1 MASNYN
7 GQPRPAVV
15 FVRDGASARGHPPR
29 DLRGPLPARPVGHR
43 LLVGFIAAG
52 WRNRNKELFTPW
64 QRNQLAKVKAI
75 AGSGTHPHAHFRS
88 SLEAL
93 GLAVDA
99 RPCAARSGSRPS
111 PMNAIYL
118 RSSVRQYT
126 DEPVDIR
133 DIEKLMR
140 AAMAA
145 PSAVN
150 QQPWEFYI
158 ARDET
163 TRLALAASSPYG
175 TPAKLA
181 PCVIVA
187 CQRTEGL
194 RAPQDAS
201 YDMSA
206 SRGEHPHRGR
216 QPGPRRRVARHRARR
231 RIAWPPLMWPWEA
244 RAALRPSR
252 SSPWAIPSTNR
263 SPKAPRA
270 TTRRACIGFRM
281 HRHLSR

>member
-1 MASNYN
+1 
-7 GQPRPAVV
+7 
-15 FVRDGASARGHPPR
+15 
-29 DLRGPLPARPVGHR
+29 
-43 LLVGFIAAG
+43 
-52 WRNRNKELFTPW
+52 
-64 QRNQLAKVKAI
+64 
-75 AGSGTHPHAHFRS
+75 
-88 SLEAL
+88 
-93 GLAVDA
+93 
-99 RPCAARSGSRPS
+99 
-111 PMNAIYL
+111 MNAIYL

-187 CQRTEGL
+187 RQRTEGL
-194 RAPQDAS
+194 PAPQDAS

-206 SRGEHPHRGR
+206 SVENILIEAANLGLSAVWLG
-216 QPGPRRRVARHRARR
+216 
-231 RIAWPPLMWPWEA
+231 IAP
-244 RAALRPSR
+244 
-252 SSPWAIPSTNR
+252 
-263 SPKAPRA
+263 
-270 TTRRACIGFRM
+270 
-281 HRHLSR
+281 

>member
-1 MASNYN
+1 
-7 GQPRPAVV
+7 
-15 FVRDGASARGHPPR
+15 
-29 DLRGPLPARPVGHR
+29 
-43 LLVGFIAAG
+43 
-52 WRNRNKELFTPW
+52 
-64 QRNQLAKVKAI
+64 
-75 AGSGTHPHAHFRS
+75 
-88 SLEAL
+88 
-93 GLAVDA
+93 
-99 RPCAARSGSRPS
+99 
-111 PMNAIYL
+111 MNAIYL

-181 PCVIVA
+181 PGVIVA

-206 SRGEHPHRGR
+206 SVENILIEAANLGLGAVWLGIAPEKDRMAAVDVALGSPGGVTPFALIAVGHPEHTRYDET
-216 QPGPRRRVARHRARR
+216 RVHW
-231 RIAWPPLMWPWEA
+231 I
-244 RAALRPSR
+244 
-252 SSPWAIPSTNR
+252 
-263 SPKAPRA
+263 
-270 TTRRACIGFRM
+270 
-281 HRHLSR
+281 

>member
-1 MASNYN
+1 
-7 GQPRPAVV
+7 
-15 FVRDGASARGHPPR
+15 
-29 DLRGPLPARPVGHR
+29 
-43 LLVGFIAAG
+43 
-52 WRNRNKELFTPW
+52 
-64 QRNQLAKVKAI
+64 
-75 AGSGTHPHAHFRS
+75 
-88 SLEAL
+88 
-93 GLAVDA
+93 
-99 RPCAARSGSRPS
+99 
-111 PMNAIYL
+111 MNAIYL

-206 SRGEHPHRGR
+206 SVENILIEAANLGLGAVWL
-216 QPGPRRRVARHRARR
+216 GIARR
-231 RIAWPPLMWPWEA
+231 RIAWPPLMWLWEA

>member
-1 MASNYN
+1 
-7 GQPRPAVV
+7 
-15 FVRDGASARGHPPR
+15 
-29 DLRGPLPARPVGHR
+29 
-43 LLVGFIAAG
+43 
-52 WRNRNKELFTPW
+52 
-64 QRNQLAKVKAI
+64 
-75 AGSGTHPHAHFRS
+75 
-88 SLEAL
+88 
-93 GLAVDA
+93 
-99 RPCAARSGSRPS
+99 
-111 PMNAIYL
+111 MNAMYL

-187 CQRTEGL
+187 RQRTEGL

-206 SRGEHPHRGR
+206 SVENILIEAANLGLSAVWLGIAPEKDRMAAVDVALGSPRGVTPFALIAVGHPEHKPE
-216 QPGPRRRVARHRARR
+216 PKGPTRYDETRVHW
-231 RIAWPPLMWPWEA
+231 I
-244 RAALRPSR
+244 
-252 SSPWAIPSTNR
+252 
-263 SPKAPRA
+263 
-270 TTRRACIGFRM
+270 
-281 HRHLSR
+281 

>member
-1 MASNYN
+1 
-7 GQPRPAVV
+7 
-15 FVRDGASARGHPPR
+15 
-29 DLRGPLPARPVGHR
+29 
-43 LLVGFIAAG
+43 
-52 WRNRNKELFTPW
+52 
-64 QRNQLAKVKAI
+64 
-75 AGSGTHPHAHFRS
+75 
-88 SLEAL
+88 
-93 GLAVDA
+93 
-99 RPCAARSGSRPS
+99 
-111 PMNAIYL
+111 MNAIYL

-163 TRLALAASSPYG
+163 TRLALAASNPYG

-194 RAPQDAS
+194 RAPQDAP

-206 SRGEHPHRGR
+206 SVENILIEAANLGLGAVWLGIAPEKDRMAAVDVALGSPRGVTPFALIAVGHPEHKPE
-216 QPGPRRRVARHRARR
+216 PKGPTRYDETRVHW
-231 RIAWPPLMWPWEA
+231 I
-244 RAALRPSR
+244 
-252 SSPWAIPSTNR
+252 
-263 SPKAPRA
+263 
-270 TTRRACIGFRM
+270 
-281 HRHLSR
+281 

>member
-1 MASNYN
+1 
-7 GQPRPAVV
+7 
-15 FVRDGASARGHPPR
+15 
-29 DLRGPLPARPVGHR
+29 
-43 LLVGFIAAG
+43 
-52 WRNRNKELFTPW
+52 
-64 QRNQLAKVKAI
+64 
-75 AGSGTHPHAHFRS
+75 
-88 SLEAL
+88 
-93 GLAVDA
+93 
-99 RPCAARSGSRPS
+99 
-111 PMNAIYL
+111 MNAIYL

-145 PSAVN
+145 PSA
-150 QQPWEFYI
+150 

-206 SRGEHPHRGR
+206 SVENILIEAANLGLGAVWLGIAPEKDRMAAVDVALGSPRGVTPFALIAVGHPEHKPE
-216 QPGPRRRVARHRARR
+216 PKGPTRYDETRVHW
-231 RIAWPPLMWPWEA
+231 I
-244 RAALRPSR
+244 
-252 SSPWAIPSTNR
+252 
-263 SPKAPRA
+263 
-270 TTRRACIGFRM
+270 
-281 HRHLSR
+281 

>member
-1 MASNYN
+1 
-7 GQPRPAVV
+7 
-15 FVRDGASARGHPPR
+15 
-29 DLRGPLPARPVGHR
+29 
-43 LLVGFIAAG
+43 
-52 WRNRNKELFTPW
+52 
-64 QRNQLAKVKAI
+64 
-75 AGSGTHPHAHFRS
+75 
-88 SLEAL
+88 
-93 GLAVDA
+93 
-99 RPCAARSGSRPS
+99 
-111 PMNAIYL
+111 MNAIYL

-201 YDMSA
+201 Y
-206 SRGEHPHRGR
+206 
-216 QPGPRRRVARHRARR
+216 
-231 RIAWPPLMWPWEA
+231 
-244 RAALRPSR
+244 
-252 SSPWAIPSTNR
+252 
-263 SPKAPRA
+263 
-270 TTRRACIGFRM
+270 
-281 HRHLSR
+281 LSLIHI